1 MPTMTTALAIDGL
14 FQYNRK
20 ESLAKKPSPS
30 ESRETAA
37 ELPASEVAAGP
48 SAQRY
53 FYSPALYATPDP
65 GPIPDVSSIA
75 SSPNIYVVNH
85 KRRDGGSRK
94 AAPSR
99 AEGFED
105 KLEADVLKGGDA
117 IALSGILGKGKEK
130 VEEEE
135 KKKFVGWVGDAEI
148 VEEVN
153 DDFLDP
159 QDSANAGPSGSDV
172 EDGDSLRC
180 GCSGNQPRSQDEY
193 YDTAED
199 FFSDGSSSYSSPSV
213 KRGTENE
220 LRLLK
225 LSLIEESSKRKIAE
239 ENFLYLNMQFE
250 KLLKCLSQS
259 RSSSRESLNL
269 ANLKNEIDPTEICQE
284 FVVLKHVSEALET
297 DLAKGEG
304 EEAFTEIIVNKNHE
318 ISRLRDRMMYYEAM
332 NREMSQRNL
341 EAVDQARKRRLRR
354 QRMRKW
360 IWTCVGLSITAGA
373 SLLAYSYLP
382 HHGDNISSA
391 PSSDS
396 CTAITE

>member
-37 ELPASEVAAGP
+37 GLPASEVAVGP

-65 GPIPDVSSIA
+65 APIPDVSSIA

-105 KLEADVLKGGDA
+105 KLEADVVNGGDA
-117 IALSGILGKGKEK
+117 ISLSGILGKGKEK
-130 VEEEE
+130 EEEE
-135 KKKFVGWVGDAEI
+135 EKKFVGWVGDAEI

-153 DDFLDP
+153 DDFLDLR
-159 QDSANAGPSGSDV
+159 DSANVGPSGSDV

-180 GCSGNQPRSQDEY
+180 GCLGNQPRSQDEY

-199 FFSDGSSSYSSPSV
+199 FFSDGSLSYSSPSV

-239 ENFLYLNMQFE
+239 ENVLDLNKQFE

-259 RSSSRESLNL
+259 RSSLRESLNL
-269 ANLKNEIDPTEICQE
+269 VNLKNEIDPTEICQE
-284 FVVLKHVSEALET
+284 FVVLKYVSEALET

-382 HHGDNISSA
+382 QHGNDISSA
-391 PSSDS
+391 PSSDTS
-396 CTAITE
+396 TGITE

>member
-20 ESLAKKPSPS
+20 ESLARKPSPS

-37 ELPASEVAAGP
+37 GLPASEVAGP

-53 FYSPALYATPDP
+53 FYSPALYATPELA
-65 GPIPDVSSIA
+65 PIPDVSSIA

-99 AEGFED
+99 VEGFED
-105 KLEADVLKGGDA
+105 KLEADVLNGGDA
-117 IALSGILGKGKEK
+117 ISLSGILGKGKEK
-130 VEEEE
+130 EEEE
-135 KKKFVGWVGDAEI
+135 KKKKFVGWVGDAEI

-153 DDFLDP
+153 NDFLDP
-159 QDSANAGPSGSDV
+159 RDSANVGPSGSDV
-172 EDGDSLRC
+172 EDGDSMRR
-180 GCSGNQPRSQDEY
+180 GCLENQPRSQDEY

-199 FFSDGSSSYSSPSV
+199 FFSDGSLSNSSPSL

-225 LSLIEESSKRKIAE
+225 QSLIEESSKRKIAE
-239 ENFLYLNMQFE
+239 ENVLYLNKQFE

-259 RSSSRESLNL
+259 RSSLRESLNL
-269 ANLKNEIDPTEICQE
+269 VNLKNEIDPTELCQE
-284 FVVLKHVSEALET
+284 FVVLKNVSEALET
-297 DLAKGEG
+297 ELAKGEV
-304 EEAFTEIIVNKNHE
+304 EETFMEIILNKNHE
-318 ISRLRDRMMYYEAM
+318 LSRLRDRMMYYEAM

-354 QRMRKW
+354 NRMRKW

-382 HHGDNISSA
+382 HQENTISSA
-391 PSSDS
+391 PSSEIS
-396 CTAITE
+396 TGITE